1 MNRRVV
7 VGQTLGSRRDSQR
20 RVQQTRRAQTD
31 ARLVVFRQHPSHQ
44 QEFVSELFIRVAVP
58 LARGGGDEV
67 REHFAKLSRRS
78 RRTLPRVTRGGR
90 LQHVPH
96 QLGRHEDDP
105 RAEINPHQRGAYVV
119 EKSGGGDVRRVG
131 VAAREREERLTRR
144 QSHGVVSGV
153 VRRRETRHESRGA
166 SPELREFLI
175 GQVAFVRLGRLG
187 VVVVGDVVGE
197 RRTTPRAAKARTA
210 SHARTRTEEG
220 TP

>member
-1 MNRRVV
+1 M
-7 VGQTLGSRRDSQR
+7 
-20 RVQQTRRAQTD
+20 
-31 ARLVVFRQHPSHQ
+31 
-44 QEFVSELFIRVAVP
+44 
-58 LARGGGDEV
+58 
-67 REHFAKLSRRS
+67 
-78 RRTLPRVTRGGR
+78 
-90 LQHVPH
+90 
-96 QLGRHEDDP
+96 
-105 RAEINPHQRGAYVV
+105 V

-197 RRTTPRAAKARTA
+197 RRDDAARGEGADGVAREDA
-210 SHARTRTEEG
+210 DGGGNPLSDDGVGDEG
-220 TP
+220 E